1 MNTRSVLDRIHS
13 AVSGGAYLVPARQ
26 LPAPWRQPMAD
37 LALSMASA
45 NFDAEMAVLRV
56 HSWHEQK
63 RIDRIRM
70 FSALSVIATHPDVR
84 DYCEAARCISMQ
96 ELLCLEAGG
105 DDRDINLASV
115 ERHRGV
121 LAFCMG
127 RGRIALE
134 CFIRAWERER
144 SPENLA
150 NILAAQLKIGDVI
163 QAEALLQQVRERFP
177 DALRDHLNM
186 LIDVDDDLELLR

>member
-13 AVSGGAYLVPARQ
+13 AVSGATYLVPARQ
-26 LPAPWRQPMAD
+26 LPTPWRQPMAD
-37 LALSMASA
+37 LALSMAA
-45 NFDAEMAVLRV
+45 ADFDAEMAVLRV
-56 HSWHEQK
+56 QSWHEQK

-70 FSALSVIATHPDVR
+70 FSALSVIATHPSVR
-84 DYCEAARCISMQ
+84 DYREAARCISMQ

-105 DDRDINLASV
+105 DDLDINLASV

-127 RGRIALE
+127 RGRVALE

-150 NILAAQLKIGDVI
+150 NILAAQLKNGDVLE
-163 QAEALLQQVRERFP
+163 AEELVEQVRDRFP
-177 DALRDHLNM
+177 EKLRDHLNM
-186 LIDVDDDLELLR
+186 LIDVDDDLALLR